1 MSFIY
6 YNGEYH
12 PANTVLFTA
21 ADRSFRFGDG
31 IFETLFVYNGR
42 LFNPATHFARLRK
55 GLAYFRLDL
64 KEADKLEELCA
75 AVLTKNTLH
84 TGYVR
89 LVVSRGE
96 NSTDA
101 VGYLP
106 KHHNATLLIQTFAK
120 PLPSLKRITLWQSSI
135 VASMIAPCKTNS
147 ALPYVMA
154 MVEAEENGCDNALL
168 CDAFGHICETASGNL
183 FWITGD
189 TLYTPAL
196 DLPLV
201 AGTVRHKILTL
212 WQGKIAEGHYPLTA
226 LQAADEIFMS
236 NIGTL
241 IAPIAEIRP
250 LGIIPEQEN
259 HALALREQ
267 LVAAIVNSPI

>member
-1 MSFIY
+1 MSFVY
-6 YNGEYH
+6 YKGEYH
-12 PANTVLFTA
+12 PAGTPLFTA
-21 ADRSFRFGDG
+21 EDRSFRFGDG
-31 IFETLFVYNGR
+31 IFETLFVYKGKI
-42 LFNPATHFARLRK
+42 FEPETHFARLRK
-55 GLAYFRLDL
+55 GLTYFRLNL
-64 KEADKLEELCA
+64 PEANTLEGLCA
-75 AVLTKNTLH
+75 AIIAKNALE

-89 LVVSRGE
+89 LVVTRGE
-96 NSTDA
+96 NPADA

-106 KHHNATLLIQTFAK
+106 KHHDATLLLQTFAK
-120 PLPSLKRITLWQSSI
+120 PLPDLKRITLWQSSI
-135 VASMIAPCKTNS
+135 TGSMVAPCKTNS

-154 MVEAEENGCDNALL
+154 MLEAEQNGCDNALL
-168 CDAFGHICETASGNL
+168 SNASGHICETASGNL

-201 AGTVRHKILTL
+201 AGTVRHKILSL

-250 LGIIPEQEN
+250 LGIIPKREN
-259 HALALREQ
+259 HALALREEIM
-267 LVAAIVNSPI
+267 AAIVVPL

>member
-1 MSFIY
+1 MSFVY
-6 YNGEYH
+6 YQGQYH
-12 PANTVLFTA
+12 PAETPLFTA
-21 ADRSFRFGDG
+21 ADRSYRFGDG
-31 IFETLFVYNGR
+31 IFETLLVYNGR
-42 LFNPATHFARLRK
+42 LFEPAIHFARLRK
-55 GLAYFRLDL
+55 GLAYFRLAL
-64 KEADKLEELCA
+64 EEADKLEELCA
-75 AVLTKNTLH
+75 ALLIKNALH

-96 NSTDA
+96 NPPDA

-106 KHHNATLLIQTFAK
+106 KHHNATLLMQTFAK
-120 PLPSLKRITLWQSSI
+120 QLPALKKITLWQSSI

-154 MVEAEENGCDNALL
+154 MLEAEQNTCDNAVL
-168 CDAFGHICETASGNL
+168 CDASGRICETASGNL
-183 FWITGD
+183 FWITGE
-189 TLYTPAL
+189 TLYTPSL

-212 WQGKIAEGHYPLTA
+212 WQGKIAEGHYRLDVF
-226 LQAADEIFMS
+226 QEADEIFMS

-250 LGIIPEQEN
+250 LGIIPKQEK

-267 LVAAIVNSPI
+267 LVAAIIHEL